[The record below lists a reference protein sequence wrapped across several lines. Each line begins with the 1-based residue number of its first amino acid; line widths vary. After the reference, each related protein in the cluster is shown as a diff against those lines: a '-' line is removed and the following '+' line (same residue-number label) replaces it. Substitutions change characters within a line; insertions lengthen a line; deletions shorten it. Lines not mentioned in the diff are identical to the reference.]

1 MCLIAFS
8 WQPEYGCLHLL
19 ANRDEFYARPTA
31 PAHWWPDDANIWA
44 GRDLQA
50 KGTWLGLTR
59 EGRFA
64 ALTNVR
70 ESAALSGG
78 QSREKRSR
86 GELVAD
92 FLRTQTGCEDYLQ
105 QVLSRGEEYPGFN
118 LLLGDMNRG
127 ELWYV
132 GNRSGAEARRLEAG
146 LYGLSNAMLD
156 TPWPKVERLKQ
167 GLAELGSVR
176 DGTAFGLLDDGTR
189 AALENLPN
197 TGVGP
202 KWESLLSSIFI
213 QSADYGTRAQTVLCV
228 EQGRVVVTE
237 QGRGPQGAEL
247 ERRQASWL
255 LAEPKPEPELMSR
268 HGNRV

>member
-8 WQPEYGCLHLL
+8 WQPEQRRLHLL

-31 PAHWWPDDANIWA
+31 PAHWWPDSPDIWA

-50 KGTWLGLTR
+50 GGTWLGLSR
-59 EGRFA
+59 AGRFA

-70 ESAALSGG
+70 EGRPGAGL
-78 QSREKRSR
+78 RSR

-92 FLRTQTGCEDYLQ
+92 FLDGAQASDVYLR
-105 QVLSRGEEYPGFN
+105 QVLKNGGDYAGFN
-118 LLLGDMNRG
+118 LLVGDLARG
-127 ELWYV
+127 ELHYG
-132 GNRSGAEARRLEAG
+132 GNRPGADARRLEAG

-167 GLAELGSVR
+167 GLAKLGPVHE
-176 DGTAFGLLDDGTR
+176 GTAFGLLDDNTR
-189 AALENLPN
+189 VALEQLPN

-202 KWESLLSSIFI
+202 EWESLLSSIFI

-228 EQGRVVVTE
+228 EQGRVAITE
-237 QGRGPQGAEL
+237 QGRGPKGVLL
-247 ERRQASWL
+247 ECNSECWQL
-255 LAEPKPEPELMSR
+255 II
-268 HGNRV
+268 NR